1 MASIAHKFI
10 SQDAFGESAGVN
22 YKGESNYKTALGAFC
37 TIALRAFMLSYMMI
51 GLIDLFNY

>member
-1 MASIAHKFI
+1 MASIARYFI
-10 SQDAFGESAGVN
+10 SLDTYGMPVGVN

-37 TIALRAFMLSYMMI
+37 TTAIRIFMFTYLMI